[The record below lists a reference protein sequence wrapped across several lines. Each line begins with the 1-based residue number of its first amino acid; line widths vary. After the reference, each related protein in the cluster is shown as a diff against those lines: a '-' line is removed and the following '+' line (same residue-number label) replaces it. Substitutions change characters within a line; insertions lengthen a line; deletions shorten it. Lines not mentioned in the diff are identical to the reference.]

1 MEGENTQNTNTSNVD
16 VEIDPLLLMEEILE
30 KLKFLDYEAL
40 FTRTK

>member
-1 MEGENTQNTNTSNVD
+1 MEGENTNAKNNAEIEID
-16 VEIDPLLLMEEILE
+16 IDPLLLMEEILE

>member
-1 MEGENTQNTNTSNVD
+1 MEGENANTKNNAEIEID
-16 VEIDPLLLMEEILE
+16 IDPLLLMEEILE